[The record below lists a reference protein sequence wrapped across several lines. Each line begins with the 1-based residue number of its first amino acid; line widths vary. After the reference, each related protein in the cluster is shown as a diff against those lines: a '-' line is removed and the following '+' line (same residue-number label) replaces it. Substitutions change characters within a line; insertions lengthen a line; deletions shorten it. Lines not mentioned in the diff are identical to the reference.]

1 MKLLEGC
8 RTKLDCL
15 HLFPR
20 LPYNYADDNVHPPL
34 QSKTFLSSTMKKNLL
49 LLLFPLS
56 LFAQSMPDSTIKKI
70 DSVFRFYTSTTPG
83 CAIAVLKDG
92 EVVFQKGYG
101 LANMEYAVPITPNT
115 IFHIASESKQ
125 YVAFCMLLLEKE
137 GKLSIDDDIR
147 KYLDYVPD
155 FGYKITIR
163 QLIHHIS
170 GLRDQWQLLANAG
183 WQLDDVITQE
193 HVIKL
198 VSKQKALNSI
208 PGDEYNYCNTGY
220 TLMAEIV
227 KKVSGLTLRQ
237 YTDKNIFEPLG
248 MKDTHFHDNYQEI
261 VPNRAYSY
269 SIHPTRRYQ
278 NAVLSYS
285 IVGAT
290 SLFTT
295 VLDEAKW
302 LNNYETGKVGGKD
315 LIEKMYQVG
324 VLNNGRKLNYAF
336 AINIDTYKGWKQIGH
351 GGADAGYRTYACRYP
366 EKGIGIVVF
375 SNLANADPNG
385 FSRQVAGLLI
395 TDTKEETKAPENTT
409 YVDSNFS
416 KKLIGK
422 YYSERG
428 DRIEFFWQNGK
439 LMRRNPSGGTNE
451 VKLSIAGNN
460 RFTTNSNGP
469 TLILDEKNK
478 SMDSVMEMTLENPTN
493 TIRYKRQPIVPQ
505 KISAEF
511 AGRYY
516 GEETEAFYTIAEKEG
531 KLTLQH
537 RKYNDV
543 PLIYIAPD
551 QFTLAYWW
559 MSHIRFL
566 RDKKGKII
574 AFEVNA
580 GRIHRLRYDKVK

>member
-1 MKLLEGC
+1 M
-8 RTKLDCL
+8 
-15 HLFPR
+15 PVIIIAR
-20 LPYNYADDNVHPPL
+20 LSI
-34 QSKTFLSSTMKKNLL
+34 QKTLLSSVMKKIL
-49 LLLFPLS
+49 LLLFFPLI
-56 LFAQSMPDSTIKKI
+56 LFAQSLPDSTVKKI

-101 LANMEYAVPITPNT
+101 MANLEYAVPITPNT

-163 QLIHHIS
+163 NLIHHTS

-198 VSKQKALNSI
+198 VSKQKALNAI

-227 KKVSGLTLRQ
+227 KKVTGLTLRQ

-269 SIHPTRRYQ
+269 STHPTRRYQ

-295 VLDEAKW
+295 VLDESKW

-336 AINIDTYKGWKQIGH
+336 AINIDNYKGWKQIGH

-366 EKGIGIVVF
+366 EKGLGIVVF
-375 SNLANADPNG
+375 SNVGNANPSG
-385 FSRQVAGLLI
+385 LSSRVAGLLI
-395 TDTKEETKAPENTT
+395 TDTKETPKDPDYTNFA
-409 YVDSNFS
+409 DSNFH
-416 KKLIGK
+416 KKLQGK

-428 DRIEFFWQNGK
+428 DRVELLWQNGK
-439 LMRRNPSGGTNE
+439 LMRRSPGSNTSET
-451 VKLSIAGNN
+451 KFSIAGNN
-460 RFTTNSNGP
+460 RYTTTYNGP
-469 TLILDEKNK
+469 VLILDEKSK
-478 SMDSVMEMTLENPTN
+478 SLDSVMEMKVENPN
-493 TIRYKRQPIVPQ
+493 VTITYKRQPLVAQ
-505 KISAEF
+505 KIGAEF

-516 GEETEAFYTIAEKEG
+516 GEETEAFYSIIEKDG
-531 KLTLQH
+531 KLTMQH

-543 PLIYIAPD
+543 PLTYIAPD
-551 QFTLAYWW
+551 QFTLPYWW
-559 MSHIRFL
+559 MGHIRFL
-566 RDKKGKII
+566 RNKKGKIV
-574 AFEVNA
+574 AFEVNS